1 MKTLL
6 LLNGP
11 NLNLLGYR
19 DIKLY
24 GSTTLAEIEKN
35 VREPLYPGKNGTEVF
50 AKQSRRR
57 ADSLFKRTVFISC
70 EEKNQS
76 CGHYHQRRCLFRFKL
91 RFARR
96 SRSFSKPLE
105 TKIIEVHLSNIY
117 ARAEE
122 FRHHSV
128 ISRQASGVVCGLGAD
143 GYTVAAKHM
152 LMLK

>member
-19 DIKLY
+19 DKNLY
-24 GSTTLAEIEKN
+24 GATTLSEIEKN
-35 VREPLYPGKNGTEVF
+35 VRNLCTQAKTELKALQSNHEGVLIDFLNEQFLLAVKKKTNLAGIIINAGAYSHSSYALHDALEVF
-50 AKQSRRR
+50 
-57 ADSLFKRTVFISC
+57 
-70 EEKNQS
+70 
-76 CGHYHQRRCLFRFKL
+76 
-91 RFARR
+91 
-96 SRSFSKPLE
+96 KPLE

-128 ISRQASGVVCGLGAD
+128 MSRQASGVVCGLGAD
-143 GYTVAAKHM
+143 GYTVAAKQL